1 MLLGNI
7 LKENR
12 ERLGL
17 NIEQV
22 SQQLSIPER
31 YLNALE
37 ENNFDVIPGEYYVK
51 DFVTKYAGLLGL
63 NGEQL
68 LLQIDQQRA
77 QAEQQLEN
85 VESVEDVATTVA
97 AVESHKPTKPVLPTS
112 VEEVETVSK
121 GRLNVP
127 RIILALLAVLLLL
140 ALAFNFVFGLFNPN
154 KQSNTA
160 TSTES
165 TQVVTT
171 ETTAASDESASSTT
185 ETTKTETTEQSS
197 STSSAA
203 STAQSVASSSTAA
216 TQQPAAVTT
225 QAVVREGV
233 YTIASSPGLVEYGL
247 GSGYAGYTGQ
257 HRLTLRV
264 TEPTWVSISIHGKK
278 VYERITAANATIPIT
293 ANANASD
300 VTIKLGISSGAS
312 LVLNDQPVA
321 IPTTSRVQTVKIN
334 LAK

>member
-17 NIEQV
+17 NVEQV

-37 ENNFDVIPGEYYVK
+37 ENNLDMIPGEYYVK

-68 LLQIDQQRA
+68 LAQLEQQRL
-77 QAEQQLEN
+77 QAEQVEN
-85 VESVEDVATTVA
+85 TVSE
-97 AVESHKPTKPVLPTS
+97 VVSHKPVLPTAVE
-112 VEEVETVSK
+112 VEEVAEEVVTASK
-121 GRLNVP
+121 GRLNIP
-127 RIILALLAVLLLL
+127 RIILALLGLLLFL
-140 ALAFNFVFGLFNPN
+140 ALAFHFVSGFFNKPT
-154 KQSNTA
+154 QSNT
-160 TSTES
+160 T
-165 TQVVTT
+165 VTVT
-171 ETTAASDESASSTT
+171 ETTQATTTVSETTAVSDESASSTT
-185 ETTKTETTEQSS
+185 EATKNTETTE
-197 STSSAA
+197 T
-203 STAQSVASSSTAA
+203 
-216 TQQPAAVTT
+216 TQTTQVTTT
-225 QAVVREGV
+225 QAQTTSAAAVSQAPATVQPAVRGEL
-233 YTIASSPGLVEYGL
+233 YTISNAPGVVEYGL

-264 TEPTWVSISIHGKK
+264 TEPTWVSISIHGKT
-278 VYERITAANATIPIT
+278 VYERITHANATIPIT
-293 ANANASD
+293 ANNNASD

-312 LVLNDQPVA
+312 LTLNDQPVA